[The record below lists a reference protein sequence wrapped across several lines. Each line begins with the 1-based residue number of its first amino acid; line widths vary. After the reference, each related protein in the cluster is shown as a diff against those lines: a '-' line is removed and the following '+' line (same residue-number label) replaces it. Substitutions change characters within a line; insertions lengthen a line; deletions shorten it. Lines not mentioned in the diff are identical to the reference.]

1 MHEEIDK
8 NPISFSLP
16 RIPGY
21 EMEITDDQTKL
32 TGDTLAVDFETYYE
46 GNYSLKCMDPH
57 SYCRDPR
64 FDAYIMSVY
73 DGKYCWVGH
82 PRILTG
88 RKRPRTKPSSRST
101 PASTMP
107 FTSSGFT
114 PRS

>member
-46 GNYSLKCMDPH
+46 GKYSLKFMDPH
-57 SYCRDPR
+57 SYCLDPR
-64 FDAYIMSVY
+64 FDAYTVSY
-73 DGKYCWVGH
+73 TH
-82 PRILTG
+82 LTL
-88 RKRPRTKPSSRST
+88 PTKLEV
-101 PASTMP
+101 
-107 FTSSGFT
+107 
-114 PRS
+114 